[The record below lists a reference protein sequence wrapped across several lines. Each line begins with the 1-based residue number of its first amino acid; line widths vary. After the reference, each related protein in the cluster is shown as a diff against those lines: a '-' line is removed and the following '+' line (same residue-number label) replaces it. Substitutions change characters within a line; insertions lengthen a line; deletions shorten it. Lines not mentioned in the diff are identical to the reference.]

1 MISRDCAEYAPRRS
15 FTAVLAVGILS
26 CIFSLA
32 AISCGP
38 RAGAISSNA
47 TAGKCPVCQM
57 PVKTSD
63 DWAAEIYYKDQ
74 TKLMFE
80 SPGDM
85 LAFYTS
91 AGHYNVDEAHKDL
104 TKIERITVK
113 DYRSKQAVD
122 GRQAAFVFKS
132 RTEGPMGPDFLP
144 FAKREDAE
152 AFVAANGGTV
162 LSLNEVT
169 ADMARDLRK

>member
-1 MISRDCAEYAPRRS
+1 MSR
-15 FTAVLAVGILS
+15 FNAVVALGILS
-26 CIFSLA
+26 SIVALA
-32 AISCGP
+32 ACGP
-38 RAGAISSNA
+38 RGSAVSSNS

-91 AGHYNVDEAHKDL
+91 PGGYGVDEAHKDL

-122 GRQAAFVFKS
+122 ARQAGFVFKS
-132 RTEGPMGPDFLP
+132 KVEGPMGPDFLP
-144 FAKREDAE
+144 FAKREDAD
-152 AFVAANGGTV
+152 AFAAANGGTV